1 MGRMTFNRRKFLG
14 AAMAGA
20 AGTAAPR
27 AFASVRTAEKPMLF
41 PRAMAALQTHG
52 ARIANRDLIGIVD
65 FGMMSAMPRFHLVD
79 IANGRTST
87 LLVSHGRGS
96 DPANLGRLQ
105 NFSNRPGSEAS
116 SRGSFL
122 TGPTYHG
129 KHGRSRKLYGL
140 DADNN
145 RAAER
150 AIVIHAASY
159 VSDAMAR
166 TQGRIGRS
174 QGCFAVSASDL
185 ESVLSRLDT
194 GHLLFAWK

>member
-1 MGRMTFNRRKFLG
+1 MTIDRRKFLC
-14 AAMAGA
+14 AAIAGA

-27 AFASVRTAEKPMLF
+27 AFASVRTGEKPMLF
-41 PRAMAALQTHG
+41 PRAMAAMQAHG
-52 ARIANRDLIGIVD
+52 SNIPNRDIIGIVD

-122 TGPTYHG
+122 TGPTYYG
-129 KHGRSRKLYGL
+129 KHGRSRKLAGL
-140 DADNN
+140 DPDNN
-145 RAAER
+145 LAAER

-159 VSDAMAR
+159 VSDGMAR
-166 TQGRIGRS
+166 TQGRVGRS
-174 QGCFAVSASDL
+174 QGCFAVAQSDL
-185 ESVLSRLDT
+185 DTVLNQLDA